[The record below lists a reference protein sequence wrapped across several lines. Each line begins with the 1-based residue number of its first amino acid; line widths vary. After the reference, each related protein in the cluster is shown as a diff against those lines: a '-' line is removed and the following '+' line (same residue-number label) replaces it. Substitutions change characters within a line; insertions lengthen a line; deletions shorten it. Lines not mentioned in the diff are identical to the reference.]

1 MSYRFP
7 ACVQPVLK
15 GKTRVIEPR
24 STYEINGTI
33 RQSAPSHRGDRV
45 DHVPKVLFT
54 VLQVRIEAGILP
66 RARGLRSQA
75 VPRSDPPPRAS
86 PPGLLCLPIE
96 EVHQLR
102 LFVAVEPLAG

>member
-7 ACVQPVLK
+7 ARAQPVLQ

-66 RARGLRSQA
+66 RDRGLRSPQ
-75 VPRSDPPPRAS
+75 PPPS
-86 PPGLLCLPIE
+86 HPLPPGGT
-96 EVHQLR
+96 R
-102 LFVAVEPLAG
+102 LFLVFLLYCSPLPLFVVHCSS

>member
-54 VLQVRIEAGILP
+54 VLPVRIEAGVIHRESGVGNP
-66 RARGLRSQA
+66 RRRALT
-75 VPRSDPPPRAS
+75 PPPRVTERGAMVVRSSIS
-86 PPGLLCLPIE
+86 PQRLLS
-96 EVHQLR
+96 VR
-102 LFVAVEPLAG
+102 VA

>member
-7 ACVQPVLK
+7 ARAQPVLQ

-54 VLQVRIEAGILP
+54 VLQVRIEAGLLP
-66 RARGLRSQA
+66 RGRR
-75 VPRSDPPPRAS
+75 VRNKRPPPFDPPPPGETPGDAF
-86 PPGLLCLPIE
+86 PPAEYPP
-96 EVHQLR
+96 HLR
-102 LFVAVEPLAG
+102 FF